1 MTVVIFACQCHQYAV
16 DVCELE
22 ILWIGR
28 LEHKQWVDWSTCWM
42 SWACEGCCL
51 SWISEES
58 KHGYE
63 SSKSL
68 MFDCYMTV
76 KIAQFGDPW
85 SFENWQP
92 YFMRLEERDDSLTY
106 SEYSVLMS
114 MLVRWYLLP
123 YDDLY
128 TVWRRSCIKSK
139 WWCIYYVDSLL

>member
-1 MTVVIFACQCHQYAV
+1 
-16 DVCELE
+16 
-22 ILWIGR
+22 
-28 LEHKQWVDWSTCWM
+28 M

-76 KIAQFGDPW
+76 KVSDAYCYSLKWSQTIFFAFHSNFFGGLKIAQFGDPW

-92 YFMRLEERDDSLTY
+92 YFMRLEERDNSLTY

-128 TVWRRSCIKSK
+128 TVWRQSCIQ
-139 WWCIYYVDSLL
+139 WNDDAFHRSLYSLCSMHSLGRWLL